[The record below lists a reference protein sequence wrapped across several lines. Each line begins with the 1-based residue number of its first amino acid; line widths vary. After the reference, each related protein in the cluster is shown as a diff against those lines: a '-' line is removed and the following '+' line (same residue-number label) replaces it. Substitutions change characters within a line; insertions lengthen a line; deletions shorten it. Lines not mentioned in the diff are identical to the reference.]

1 MDNTDSNF
9 IFWQCLIRPIN
20 YPWAAP
26 RRMVRAGSPWHQKLL
41 MTIRAAHHPAD
52 YREYF
57 VLNFYPDFWKVLT
70 VDPSY
75 FFFLLTRQGILRLL
89 LSDNVHSEATK
100 WVLYWTSPCVQARA
114 PGVAGIMTASCAGP
128 PLPPTPW
135 PPCPAP
141 PSRSWPRRVTQ
152 VIMFKRVAKSVHSKQ
167 TSLFFFS

>member
-41 MTIRAAHHPAD
+41 MTIRAAHHPPD
-52 YREYF
+52 YWEYF

-75 FFFLLTRQGILRLL
+75 FFFLLRRQGVLGSSSLIMYTQKQQ
-89 LSDNVHSEATK
+89 SECYTEHP
-100 WVLYWTSPCVQARA
+100 L
-114 PGVAGIMTASCAGP
+114 CAGP
-128 PLPPTPW
+128 GPGCGWYNDSILCWAPAAPDTLATLPCSSIPELAS
-135 PPCPAP
+135 PCHPGNNMTLSIADKLLLP
-141 PSRSWPRRVTQ
+141 
-152 VIMFKRVAKSVHSKQ
+152 
-167 TSLFFFS
+167 

>member
-100 WVLYWTSPCVQARA
+100 WVLTLNIPVFAGPGPGCGWYNDSILCWAPAAPDTLATLPCSSIPELASPCH
-114 PGVAGIMTASCAGP
+114 PGNNIQASCNVC
-128 PLPPTPW
+128 T
-135 PPCPAP
+135 
-141 PSRSWPRRVTQ
+141 
-152 VIMFKRVAKSVHSKQ
+152 
-167 TSLFFFS
+167 